1 MVFAEPILDCG
12 KLSLKSEIASGA
24 TFDGVF

>member
-12 KLSLKSEIASGA
+12 KLSFKREIASGA